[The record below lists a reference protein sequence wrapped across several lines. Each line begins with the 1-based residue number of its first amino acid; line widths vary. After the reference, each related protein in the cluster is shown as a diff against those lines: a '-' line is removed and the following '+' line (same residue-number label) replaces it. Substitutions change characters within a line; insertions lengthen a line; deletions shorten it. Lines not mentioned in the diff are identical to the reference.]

1 MTTPRTLI
9 HAGHVIAFDG
19 RSHRLLRDGAV
30 VLEGD
35 RIVHVGPR
43 AAFRERVDETVDAR
57 DRVLTPGLISTHA
70 HIAGSPLDRSFIE
83 DTGRPQF
90 YYSGLFE
97 TLPVRDGAQDEAAS
111 RACVDFSMAELL
123 RGGVTTVL
131 EIGQLGE
138 HVVERAGHF
147 GLRVY
152 FGLSFRSGRWLTKDG
167 RRVHWEW
174 DEERGRQ
181 GLTRALA
188 LHDRVDGAHGGL
200 VRCCLAPAQVD
211 TCTPELLRAAKQAAD
226 ERGCPITLHASQS
239 VVEFNEMLARHGKTP
254 VAWLAEL
261 GFLGPRTILGHA
273 IIVGGSSWTNHPA
286 GDVRIM
292 GEAGCSVAHAVWVF
306 ARRGVPMESFAR
318 YQEAGVN
325 MSLGTDTNPQS
336 VIEAM
341 RWAAVLSKTM
351 ERNTQATT
359 AAHVFDAAT
368 LGGARA
374 LGRDDLG
381 RIATGAKADLVLW
394 KGRSWGMTP
403 LRDPVKNLVYNAT
416 AEDVDRVYV
425 NGRLVVDRRAG
436 PRGRRARHPGR
447 APGGRRPHVASHEGV
462 RLGGPRRRSS
472 CRPRRIRNGGETRA
486 GPYPRGPSRR
496 ELGSSLLV
504 APRSMGGFDAGRA
517 PAEDVRL
524 RFEPVRRRVAFV
536 RLALEVAVVRPQ
548 PDLLFEGVRPP
559 RDRGPAAVL
568 LRGLEPASARSVG
581 PSRSWFPYA
590 FPCPPP

>member
-1 MTTPRTLI
+1 MSAPRRVLI
-9 HAGHVIAFDG
+9 RAGHTIAFDG
-19 RSHRLLRDGAV
+19 RGHRLLRDGAV

-35 RIVHVGPR
+35 RILAVGPS
-43 AAFRERVDETVDAR
+43 FEGRVDETVEAR

-83 DTGRPQF
+83 DTGRAQF

-97 TLPVRDGAQDEAAS
+97 ALPVRGGAQDEAAS

-131 EIGQLGE
+131 EIGQLGD
-138 HVVERAGHF
+138 HVVERAAHF

-152 FGLSFRSGRWLTKDG
+152 VGLSFRSGSWLTTDG
-167 RRVHWEW
+167 RRVRWEW
-174 DEERGRQ
+174 NEDGHRGLARAIAFHER
-181 GLTRALA
+181 
-188 LHDRVDGAHGGL
+188 HEGAHGDL
-200 VRCCLAPAQVD
+200 VRACFAPGQVD

-254 VAWLAEL
+254 IAWLEEL

-273 IIVGGSSWTNHPA
+273 IIVGGSSWTNHPP

-292 GEAGCSVAHAVWVF
+292 GDAGCSVAHAVWVF

-318 YQEAGVN
+318 YRDAGVN

-336 VIEAM
+336 VLEAM

-351 ERNTQATT
+351 ERNTQSTT

-381 RIATGAKADLVLW
+381 RIAPGARADLVLW
-394 KGRSWGMTP
+394 KTRSWGMTP
-403 LRDPVKNLVYNAT
+403 LRDPVKNLVYNAS

-425 NGRLVVDRRAG
+425 NGRVV
-436 PRGRRARHPGR
+436 
-447 APGGRRPHVASHEGV
+447 V
-462 RLGGPRRRSS
+462 
-472 CRPRRIRNGGETRA
+472 
-486 GPYPRGPSRR
+486 
-496 ELGSSLLV
+496 
-504 APRSMGGFDAGRA
+504 DAGRVLA
-517 PAEDVRL
+517 ADERAILEALQAGGERMWPRMREFDWAGRDADVL
-524 RFEPVRRRVAFV
+524 S
-536 RLALEVAVVRPQ
+536 PQ
-548 PDLLFEGVRPP
+548 TYREWR
-559 RDRGPAAVL
+559 
-568 LRGLEPASARSVG
+568 
-581 PSRSWFPYA
+581 
-590 FPCPPP
+590 

>member
-1 MTTPRTLI
+1 MTTPRRVLI
-9 HAGHVIAFDG
+9 HAGHVLAFDG
-19 RSHRLLRDGAV
+19 RGHRLLRDGVV

-35 RIVHVGPR
+35 RVLHVGPR
-43 AAFRERVDETVDAR
+43 GDRGFEGRVDETVDAA
-57 DRVLTPGLISTHA
+57 DRVLTPGLVSTHA

-111 RACVDFSMAELL
+111 RASVDFSMAELL

-131 EIGQLGE
+131 EIGQLGD

-152 FGLSFRSGRWLTKDG
+152 FGLSFRSGRWLTPDG
-167 RRVHWEW
+167 RRVQWEW
-174 DEERGRQ
+174 DEARGRE
-181 GLTRALA
+181 GLARALA
-188 LHDRVDGAHGGL
+188 FHERHDGAHGGL
-200 VRCCLAPAQVD
+200 VRTCLAPAQVD

-239 VVEFNEMLARHGKTP
+239 VIEFNEMVSRHGRTP
-254 VAWLAEL
+254 VAWLGEL

-286 GDVRIM
+286 GDLRIM
-292 GEAGCSVAHAVWVF
+292 GDAGCSVAHAVWVF
-306 ARRGVPMESFAR
+306 ARRGVAMESFAR
-318 YQEAGVN
+318 YRDAGVN

-359 AAHVFDAAT
+359 AAHVFDTAT

-381 RIATGAKADLVLW
+381 RIAPGARADLVLW

-403 LRDPVKNLVYNAT
+403 LRDPVKNIVYNAT
-416 AEDVDRVYV
+416 AEDVDRVWV
-425 NGRLVVDRRAG
+425 NGRVVVD
-436 PRGRRARHPGR
+436 
-447 APGGRRPHVASHEGV
+447 GGRVLAADERAI
-462 RLGGPRRRSS
+462 LDALQA
-472 CRPRRIRNGGETRA
+472 GGERMWPRMREFDWA
-486 GPYPRGPSRR
+486 HRGADELSPPSYPEWR
-496 ELGSSLLV
+496 
-504 APRSMGGFDAGRA
+504 
-517 PAEDVRL
+517 
-524 RFEPVRRRVAFV
+524 
-536 RLALEVAVVRPQ
+536 
-548 PDLLFEGVRPP
+548 
-559 RDRGPAAVL
+559 
-568 LRGLEPASARSVG
+568 
-581 PSRSWFPYA
+581 
-590 FPCPPP
+590 

>member
-19 RSHRLLRDGAV
+19 RGHRLLRDGAV
-30 VLEGD
+30 VVEGD

-43 AAFRERVDETVDAR
+43 AAFRERVDETLDAR

-90 YYSGLFE
+90 YFSGLFE

-138 HVVERAGHF
+138 HVAERAGHF

-167 RRVHWEW
+167 RRVQWEW

-181 GLTRALA
+181 GLARALA

-200 VRCCLAPAQVD
+200 VRCCIAPAQVD

-292 GEAGCSVAHAVWVF
+292 GETGCSVAHAVWVF

-318 YQEAGVN
+318 YREAGVN

-351 ERNTQATT
+351 ERNAQATT

-381 RIATGAKADLVLW
+381 RIAVGAKADVVLW

-416 AEDVDRVYV
+416 AEDVERVWV
-425 NGRLVVDRRAG
+425 NGRLVVD
-436 PRGRRARHPGR
+436 
-447 APGGRRPHVASHEGV
+447 GGRVLAADERAI
-462 RLGGPRRRSS
+462 LDALQAGGDRMWPRMK
-472 CRPRRIRNGGETRA
+472 E
-486 GPYPRGPSRR
+486 
-496 ELGSSLLV
+496 
-504 APRSMGGFDAGRA
+504 FDWAGRGTD
-517 PAEDVRL
+517 EL
-524 RFEPVRRRVAFV
+524 S
-536 RLALEVAVVRPQ
+536 PQ
-548 PDLLFEGVRPP
+548 TYPEWR
-559 RDRGPAAVL
+559 
-568 LRGLEPASARSVG
+568 
-581 PSRSWFPYA
+581 
-590 FPCPPP
+590 